1 MLAVI
6 LGIIFVLAGATGVY
20 VWKGEFLEVIKGLV
34 PFMLVIGGG
43 ISIVA
48 GITSIVE
55 SFEKK
60 EESQTADADSKPK

>member
-6 LGIIFVLAGATGVY
+6 LGLVFVLAGAVGVY
-20 VWKGEFLEVIKGLV
+20 VWKGEFLFVLKGLV
-34 PFMLVIGGG
+34 PFMLVIGGA

-48 GITSIVE
+48 GLTNIIE

-60 EESQTADADSKPK
+60 EESETADAGSKPK